1 MGTTGMER
9 RAGDR
14 HEGEEPEGAHVES
27 GRHRGVTFDRLI
39 SRMGGVIRVACLCIA
54 FAAPLGSASRAEAV
68 APLAE
73 CAPTV
78 TPDELSAG
86 QQAVG
91 YTVRKGTT
99 VESFDV
105 EILGVMQNG
114 IAPGRD
120 LIIVDTSGQ
129 LIQDAGGIWFGISG
143 SPIYTLDGKLIGA
156 IAYGFSSTSSIAGV
170 TPADPD
176 MLGVFDEAGSSA
188 LHPFSRD
195 TSAPRTVRLNHTV
208 RRRIARRER
217 VRTSSVDDQIS
228 QLEVPVT
235 VSGLT
240 AQRRAMLR
248 RAAIKDDAPFFI
260 PQVGSSSASANATPS
275 GTVSPGDSF
284 AAVTSYG
291 DITFAAIG
299 TATYVCDGKALA
311 FGHPFLFNGPT
322 VLGANAAN
330 AFGIVQDP
338 VYGPFKLAAVTDP
351 LGVVDRDRLP
361 TIRAQLGEDV
371 PVVPVTQ
378 DTTAL
383 DTGNVR
389 LGGETEIVQ
398 RPNASDEDSLP
409 FIAWIHSLSSID
421 SVFDQISGG
430 SAHISSTIRGV
441 DTRSGEPWVLSR
453 SNKWISGSDIS
464 FDSSFELLTTLS
476 VLQDQKLAPIRFT
489 DIDVDAEVE
498 QTVRKLAISNV
509 LWSKNGVRFRGVR
522 RMRVR
527 PGQTIFARVQL
538 RDSDESRLKSVPM
551 RFHVPRHT
559 RRPNGVITVSG
570 GGSSTEED
578 PFCFLEG
585 WCASVSAKTFDA
597 LLTRLRHQPRNDDLV
612 GRLGVRKTS
621 QRRVVRQPKVVTGHD
636 ELLLKPAKP
645 AALPPGT
652 VAR

>member
-1 MGTTGMER
+1 LPEQKRIR
-9 RAGDR
+9 RSA
-14 HEGEEPEGAHVES
+14 S
-27 GRHRGVTFDRLI
+27 GVF
-39 SRMGGVIRVACLCIA
+39 CLCIVC
-54 FAAPLGSASRAEAV
+54 AAPLWSASQAEAV

-91 YTVRKGTT
+91 YTVGQGTT
-99 VESFDV
+99 VESFDAK
-105 EILGVMQNG
+105 ILGVMQDG

-120 LIIVDTSGQ
+120 LIVVDTSGQ
-129 LIQDAGGIWFGISG
+129 PIQDAGGIWSGMSG

-176 MLGVFDEAGSSA
+176 MLGVFDEAGSSV
-188 LHPFSRD
+188 LHSFFRD

-217 VRTSSVDDQIS
+217 AKTSLVDDQIS
-228 QLEVPVT
+228 QLEVPAS

-240 AQRRAMLR
+240 ARRRVMLR

-260 PQVGSSSASANATPS
+260 PQVGSSSASANATPF
-275 GTVSPGDSF
+275 GTVSPADSF

-299 TATYVCDGKALA
+299 TATYVCDGKVLA

-338 VYGPFKLAAVTDP
+338 VYGPFKLAEVTDP

-361 TIRAQLGEDV
+361 AIRAQLGEDV

-383 DTGNVR
+383 DTGSVR
-389 LGGETEIVQ
+389 LGGETDIVQ
-398 RPNASDEDSLP
+398 RANASGEDSLP
-409 FIAWIHSLSSID
+409 FIAWIHSFSNID

-441 DTRSGEPWVLSR
+441 DTRSGEPWTLSR

-476 VLQDQKLAPIRFT
+476 ILQDQKLAPIRFT

-498 QTVRKLAISNV
+498 QPVHKLAIRNV

-527 PGQTIFARVQL
+527 SGQTIFARVRL
-538 RDSDESRLKSVPM
+538 RDSDESRLESVPM
-551 RFHVPRHT
+551 RFHVPRHI
-559 RRPNGVITVSG
+559 RRPNGVIAVSG
-570 GGSSTEED
+570 GGSSTAED

-585 WCASVSAKTFDA
+585 GCGSVSAKTFDA
-597 LLTRLRHQPRNDDLV
+597 LLARLRHQPRNNDLV
-612 GRLGVRKTS
+612 GRLELGRTRQRK
-621 QRRVVRQPKVVTGHD
+621 VVRQPKVVTGHD
-636 ELLLKPAKP
+636 ELLLNSAK
-645 AALPPGT
+645 ARGLPPGPES
-652 VAR
+652 